1 MQTLFVI
8 FKILPN
14 NWRGRFALLVLFFM
28 LIGVFEMLGVA
39 SIMPFVALLS
49 DPTGVDQTSIGKL
62 FSKFVGRSLVDIPMH
77 FIGCVVLALFIL
89 GNVLSFLSIW
99 VSTRFAARLNA
110 RLAGDLTAGFFAQG
124 YEFLRAQGATTL
136 ANYSVK
142 EVERAVNGGVLQ
154 ICLILS
160 KVFQVT
166 LVAILLALVSPL
178 FSAVFVVMATI
189 LYSGFFWILRK
200 KMSSAGEDILNATG
214 GALHLANDLYGASR
228 EVLIRGDISY
238 FVAKLRALLRRY
250 SQADEVSRILPM
262 VTKYLIELM
271 AFSMLLALPIYR
283 SWAGLD
289 YKDLLPFIA
298 LFAYAGYR
306 LLPNLQQIYSS
317 LSILKFNSGALRF
330 LESSLAA
337 GKRHAG
343 QLEQGLR
350 VNDQISLANVSY
362 RHTSSNVDAIS
373 EISFII
379 NRGEK
384 VAIIGLSGSGKS
396 SLLDILLGL
405 TTPSG
410 GEVAIDKQVVP
421 AGPIAW
427 ARNAVGYA
435 PQAPLLLNASVAE
448 NIAFGVEP
456 TQIDLLRCQYVA
468 KLAYI
473 DDVLATLPSAY
484 QTVLGAGGISLSGGE
499 SQRLAIARAL
509 YPDPS
514 VIVLDEPTSALDP
527 TLSQKVL
534 QGLCSLSSDKT
545 VIAVTHSWESLA
557 YFDKIILMEQG
568 RLIAIGSPE
577 MLAEPIREL
586 RIREMNEVTS

>member
-1 MQTLFVI
+1 VRNLYTV
-8 FKILPN
+8 FKILPK
-14 NWRGRFALLVLFFM
+14 NWRGRFVLLILFFI
-28 LIGVFEMLGVA
+28 LIGIFEMLGVA

-49 DPTGVDQTSIGKL
+49 DPSGVNQSAIGKFFL
-62 FSKFVGRSLVDIPMH
+62 KFVGRSLVDIPLH
-77 FIGCVVLALFIL
+77 YIGCIVLSLFIL
-89 GNVLSFLSIW
+89 GNVLGFISLW
-99 VSTRFAARLNA
+99 VSTRFAARLNE
-110 RLAGDLTAGFFAQG
+110 RLAGDLTVGFFAQG
-124 YEFLRAQGATTL
+124 YEFLRAHGTTTL

-154 ICLILS
+154 LCLILS
-160 KVFQVT
+160 KFFQVT
-166 LVAILLALVSPL
+166 LVAILLAIVSPL
-178 FSAVFVVMATI
+178 FSAIFVLIASIM
-189 LYSGFFWILRK
+189 YSGFFWFLRK
-200 KMSSAGEDILNATG
+200 KMSLAGEDILNATG

-298 LFAYAGYR
+298 LFTYAGYR

-330 LESSLAA
+330 LESSLTT
-337 GKRHAG
+337 GKRRANELG
-343 QLEQGLR
+343 QGVR
-350 VNDQISLANVSY
+350 VQSQISLTNVSY
-362 RHTSSNVDAIS
+362 RHTSSKVNAIS
-373 EISFII
+373 EISFTI
-379 NRGEK
+379 NQGEK

-396 SLLDILLGL
+396 TLLDILLGL
-405 TTPSG
+405 TTPSHG
-410 GEVAIDKQVVP
+410 VVTIDNNVVP
-421 AGPIAW
+421 KGPIAW

-435 PQAPLLLNASVAE
+435 PQSPLLLNASVAE
-448 NIAFGVEP
+448 NIAFGVEL
-456 TQIDLLRCQYVA
+456 TKIDLPRCEDVA
-468 KLAYI
+468 KRAHI
-473 DDVLATLPSAY
+473 EDVIATLPSGY
-484 QTVLGAGGISLSGGE
+484 TTVLGVGGVSLSGGE

-534 QGLCSLSSDKT
+534 QSLCSLGPDKT
-545 VIAVTHSWESLA
+545 LIAVTHSWESLT
-557 YFDKIILMEQG
+557 YFDKIILMHQG
-568 RLIAIGSPE
+568 RLFAIGTPDTLVE
-577 MLAEPIREL
+577 HIREL
-586 RIREMNEVTS
+586 RIRERDEEIS

>member
-1 MQTLFVI
+1 MQTLLVVFQ
-8 FKILPN
+8 ILPN
-14 NWRGRFALLVLFFM
+14 NWRGKFALLVLFYM

-49 DPTGVDQTSIGKL
+49 DPSGVDQTSVGKL
-62 FSKFVGRSLVDIPMH
+62 FSKFVGRSLVDVPMH
-77 FIGCVVLALFIL
+77 YIGCVVLTLFIL
-89 GNVLSFLSIW
+89 GSVLSFLSIW

-154 ICLILS
+154 ICLVLS
-160 KVFQVT
+160 KIFQVA
-166 LVAILLALVSPL
+166 LVAILLALASPV
-178 FSAVFVVMATI
+178 FSAVFVVMTAI
-189 LYSGFFWILRK
+189 LYGGFFWVLRK
-200 KMSSAGEDILNATG
+200 KMAQAGEDILGATG
-214 GALHLANDLYGASR
+214 GALNLANDLYGSSR
-228 EVLIRGDISY
+228 EVLIRGDTYY
-238 FVAKLRALLRRY
+238 FIAKLRALIGRY
-250 SQADEVSRILPM
+250 SAADEVSRVLPM

-306 LLPNLQQIYSS
+306 LLPNIQQIYSS
-317 LSILKFNSGALRF
+317 LSILEFNSGALRF

-337 GKRHAG
+337 RKRHTN
-343 QLEQGLR
+343 QLRQGL
-350 VNDQISLANVSY
+350 SLNSQLSFSDVCY
-362 RHTSSNVDAIS
+362 RHASSNVDTISNVSFAIK
-373 EISFII
+373 
-379 NRGEK
+379 RGEK

-396 SLLDILLGL
+396 TLLDLLLGL

-410 GEVAIDKQVVP
+410 GVVAIDNQVVP
-421 AGPIAW
+421 KGQIAW
-427 ARNAVGYA
+427 ARNAIGYA
-435 PQAPLLLNASVAE
+435 PQAPLLLHSSVAE

-456 TQIDLLRCQYVA
+456 TQIDLLRCQDVA

-473 DDVLATLPSAY
+473 DDVIATLPSAY
-484 QTVLGAGGISLSGGE
+484 QAVLGAGGISLSGGE

-534 QGLCSLSSDKT
+534 QGLCSWSSDKT

>member
-1 MQTLFVI
+1 
-8 FKILPN
+8 
-14 NWRGRFALLVLFFM
+14 M
-28 LIGVFEMLGVA
+28 LIGIFEMLGVA

-49 DPTGVDQTSIGKL
+49 DPSGVDQTSIGKL
-62 FSKFVGRSLVDIPMH
+62 FSKYVGKSLIDIPMH
-77 FIGCVVLALFIL
+77 YIGSVVLILFIL
-89 GNVLSFLSIW
+89 GNVLGFLSIW

-124 YEFLRAQGATTL
+124 YEFMRAQGTTIL

-154 ICLILS
+154 LCLILS

-166 LVAILLALVSPL
+166 LVAILLALVSPI
-178 FSAVFVVMATI
+178 FSAVFVVMAAI

-200 KMSSAGEDILNATG
+200 KMSSAGEDILSATG
-214 GALHLANDLYGASR
+214 SALHLANDLYGSSR

-238 FVAKLRALLRRY
+238 FVAKLRAQLKRY
-250 SQADEVSRILPM
+250 SKADEVSRILPM

-317 LSILKFNSGALRF
+317 LSILKFNSGALEF

-337 GKRHAG
+337 GKRRTDQSG
-343 QLEQGLR
+343 KGLS
-350 VNDQISLANVSY
+350 VQSQISLDEICY
-362 RHTSSNVDAIS
+362 RHILSGVDAIS
-373 EISFII
+373 QISFTI

-396 SLLDILLGL
+396 TLLDIFLGL
-405 TTPSG
+405 ITPSTG
-410 GEVAIDKQVVP
+410 AVIIDNHEVP
-421 AGPIAW
+421 NGPITW
-427 ARNAVGYA
+427 AKNVIGYA
-435 PQAPLLLNASVAE
+435 PQSPLLLNASVAE

-456 TQIDLLRCQYVA
+456 TQIDLIRCKDVA
-468 KLAYI
+468 KLAFI
-473 DDVLATLPSAY
+473 DDVVTALPSGY
-484 QTVLGAGGISLSGGE
+484 QSVLGIGGSSLSGGE

-509 YPDPS
+509 YSNPS

-527 TLSQKVL
+527 TLSQKIL
-534 QGLCSLSSDKT
+534 HGLCSLASDKT
-545 VIAVTHSWESLA
+545 VIAVTHSWESLGF
-557 YFDKIILMEQG
+557 FDKIILMERG
-568 RLIAIGSPE
+568 RLTAMGTPE
-577 MLAEPIREL
+577 MLAKSIREL
-586 RIREMNEVTS
+586 RVREMNEVKS

>member
-1 MQTLFVI
+1 MV
-8 FKILPN
+8 
-14 NWRGRFALLVLFFM
+14 
-28 LIGVFEMLGVA
+28 IGVFEMLGVA

-49 DPTGVDQTSIGKL
+49 DPSGVDQTSIGKF
-62 FSKFVGRSLVDIPMH
+62 FSKHVGTSLVDIPMH
-77 FIGCVVLALFIL
+77 YIGSVVLVLFIL

-110 RLAGDLTAGFFAQG
+110 RLAGDLTTGFFALG

-154 ICLILS
+154 MCLVLS

-166 LVAILLALVSPL
+166 LVAVLLAFASPV
-178 FSAVFVVMATI
+178 FSALFVAMATL

-214 GALHLANDLYGASR
+214 SALNLANDLYGASR
-228 EVLIRGDISY
+228 EVLIRGDASY
-238 FVAKLRALLRRY
+238 FVAKLRVLLRRY

-262 VTKYLIELM
+262 VTKYLIELL

-283 SWAGLD
+283 SWSGLD

-306 LLPNLQQIYSS
+306 MLPNLQQIYSS
-317 LSILKFNSGALRF
+317 LSILKFNSGALQF

-337 GKRHAG
+337 GKQSADQVG
-343 QLEQGLR
+343 QGRR
-350 VNDQISLANVSY
+350 VNSQISLANVSY
-362 RHTSSNVDAIS
+362 RHTSSAIDSIS
-373 EISFII
+373 EVSFTI

-396 SLLDILLGL
+396 TLLDILLGL
-405 TTPSG
+405 TTPSSG
-410 GEVAIDKQVVP
+410 VVAIDNQMLPK
-421 AGPIAW
+421 GPIAW
-427 ARNAVGYA
+427 ARNAIGYA
-435 PQAPLLLNASVAE
+435 PQSPLLLNASVAE

-456 TQIDLLRCQYVA
+456 TQIDLFKCKDAA
-468 KLAYI
+468 KRAYI
-473 DDVLATLPSAY
+473 DDVVTTLPSGY
-484 QTVLGAGGISLSGGE
+484 QTVLGVGGTSLSGGE

-509 YPDPS
+509 YAGSS

-534 QGLCSLSSDKT
+534 QGLCSLESDKT
-545 VIAVTHSWESLA
+545 VIAVTHSWESLV

-568 RLIAIGSPE
+568 RLIATGSPE

-586 RIREMNEVTS
+586 RSREMNEVAS